1 VIAGEELAAS
11 AWRRKWKCA
20 TCSETGSYEST
31 GGARKGCTSYKADA
45 LEPQLAR
52 AGGDGTGARARGI
65 ALREIDTREGVRALG
80 SLAYLRVRGRDERS
94 RRFGVSE
101 RTWLEQVDRRGLS
114 GRRNETGEGCRES

>member
-80 SLAYLRVRGRDERS
+80 SLRIFGYGG
-94 RRFGVSE
+94 GVSV
-101 RTWLEQVDRRGLS
+101 LDGSGCPRGHGWS
-114 GRRNETGEGCRES
+114 K